1 MRNQKGAITV
11 GSIILIIILI
21 IGLLFLFSMY
31 RKNYFSGFE
40 KAISVENATKFSRDS
55 REKYSDNSSYKIEN
69 YNYND
74 AAFYKEIEVEPDTPY
89 RITCMVKTENVE
101 RELKN
106 EDGGVTIGLM
116 DTTQYSYPIEGT
128 NDWQK
133 IEYVFNS
140 HNLTTAKISFRLGGN
155 TNKCK
160 GTVWFSDFKL
170 EKGIQNEDNEWKI
183 GCFLINEL
191 DVKINDKNYNL
202 KMNLTDKENV
212 KLNIERFKDD
222 CYQFSNKK
230 MTVTYDT
237 YEIKEP
243 ITTISYSDEHGYYIS
258 PKDVKEQIYPIV
270 KENEYDHIFVVCR
283 MENDDGSMLIPIKD
297 NWIGLGGMDM
307 YGIGFSLVRIN
318 SRANSYNYK
327 YGITN
332 QAPEEVYL
340 HEFLHTLERNC
351 LEDGYETPALHDYE
365 KYGYN
370 QGGVEGL
377 NEWYE
382 DYMRKEIY
390 DRATGTYVGLNDS
403 VYTSQPYK
411 SENFKYSIEEELYDE
426 PENLFEEIQAMF
438 KVLTGKN

>member
-1 MRNQKGAITV
+1 MKNQRGAITV
-11 GSIILIIILI
+11 GGIILIIILI
-21 IGLLFLFSMY
+21 IALLFVFNIY

-40 KAISVENATKFSRDS
+40 KAILLEDATNFSRDS
-55 REKYSDNSSYKIEN
+55 REKYSEDNSYKIEN

-89 RITCMVKTENVE
+89 KITCMVKTENVE
-101 RELKN
+101 RELEN
-106 EDGGVTIGLM
+106 EDGGVTIGVM

-128 NDWQK
+128 NDWQQ
-133 IEYVFNS
+133 IEYIFNS
-140 HNLTTAKISFRLGGN
+140 QDSTTAKISFRLGGN

-170 EKGIQNEDNEWKI
+170 EKGIKSEDSEWKVA
-183 GCFLINEL
+183 CFFINEL
-191 DVKINDKNYNL
+191 DVEIEGKQYNL
-202 KMNLTDKENV
+202 KLNLTDKENV
-212 KLNIERFKDD
+212 KLNMERYKDD

-237 YEIKEP
+237 YEIEEP
-243 ITTISYSDEHGYYIS
+243 ITTISYSEEHGYHIL
-258 PKDVKEQIYPIV
+258 PNDVKEQIYPIV
-270 KENEYDHIFVVCR
+270 KQNEYDHIFVVCR
-283 MENDDGSMLIPIKD
+283 MENDDGTMLIPIKE

-318 SRANSYNYK
+318 SRANQYTYK

-351 LEDGYETPALHDYE
+351 MENGYDIPALHDYE
-365 KYGYN
+365 MYGYN
-370 QGGVEGL
+370 EAGVEGL

-382 DYMRKEIY
+382 DYMREEVY
-390 DRATGTYVGLNDS
+390 DAERGTYVGLNDS
-403 VYTSQPYK
+403 AYTSQPFNN
-411 SENFKYSIEEELYDE
+411 ENFKYSIEEELYDE
-426 PENLFEEIQAMF
+426 PQNLFEEIQAMF